1 MKWAEERFAADPMDF
16 APPLLRIQQ
25 KPPPPLAGWVFRV
38 IAALLVCVLVWAAL
52 GPLDIVAVA
61 DGKLVPTD
69 YLKIVQPA
77 EQGIVKAILVRE
89 GEQVSAGQVLIRM
102 DPVMTGADLK
112 SIQTEVH
119 HKRLALRRI
128 DSQLWREAQSR
139 ER

>member
-1 MKWAEERFAADPMDF
+1 MYFEISADVRTSTLTPRRSRK
-16 APPLLRIQQ
+16 AWLETGQR
-25 KPPPPLAGWVFRV
+25 
-38 IAALLVCVLVWAAL
+38 
-52 GPLDIVAVA
+52 
-61 DGKLVPTD
+61 
-69 YLKIVQPA
+69 
-77 EQGIVKAILVRE
+77 EQGIAKAILVRE